1 MGCKF
6 GSQEKEEEK
15 KNEIRGSV
23 YDIVME
29 GDNKTSEAI
38 HNLDYCLKKEQQ
50 ELNGLKYNDSYFAN
64 YSTEVFKI
72 INRIRAQPNQ
82 YADFIEDS
90 MDNIIEEGEGENKKI
105 IFKKQIKVALNKGEP
120 AFRKAANK
128 LREYDSLPS
137 FIFKNEICVPLPSS
151 GREILNTNYLKQQ
164 VANLRQTNR
173 VDGYFKEMVKAP
185 DISALLMIVD
195 DNGENSGKR
204 RMLLMSNELKYI
216 GISSGFVGGTFV
228 AYFVFSR

>member
-6 GSQEKEEEK
+6 GSQEKEEE

-38 HNLDYCLKKEQQ
+38 HNLDYYLKKEQQ

-90 MDNIIEEGEGENKKI
+90 MDNIIEIGEGENKKI

-137 FIFKNEICVPLPSS
+137 FIFKNELCIPLPSS
-151 GREILNTNYLKQQ
+151 ERETMNANYLKQQ
-164 VANLRQTNR
+164 VASMRQTTR

-228 AYFVFSR
+228 AYFTFSR

>member
-6 GSQEKEEEK
+6 GAQEKEEEK
-15 KNEIRGSV
+15 KNEIKGSV

-29 GDNKTSEAI
+29 GDNKTSETI
-38 HNLDYCLKKEQQ
+38 HNLDYYLKKEQQ
-50 ELNGLKYNDSYFAN
+50 ELNGEKYNDSYFAN

-90 MDNIIEEGEGENKKI
+90 MDNIIEIGEGENKKI

-228 AYFVFSR
+228 AYFTFSR